1 VQVGDLVQ
9 VLYGAWETTTSGRIE
24 RSTDDTLTG
33 IVVERH
39 KAPEWSVDEGP
50 LYIVL
55 IPSRGYS
62 VTRGADELELVSA
75 SR

>member
-1 VQVGDLVQ
+1 MKVGDLVQ
-9 VLYGAWETTTSGRIE
+9 VLYGAWEIQ
-24 RSTDDTLTG
+24 RSTDTLTG

-39 KAPEWSVDEGP
+39 KAPEWSVDDP